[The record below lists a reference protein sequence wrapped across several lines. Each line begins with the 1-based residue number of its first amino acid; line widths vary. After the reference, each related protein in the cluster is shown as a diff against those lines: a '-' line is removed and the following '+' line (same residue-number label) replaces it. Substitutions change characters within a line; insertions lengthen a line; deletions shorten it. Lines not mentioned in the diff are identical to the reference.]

1 METNNLGA
9 LLPINENNGNQA
21 VNARDLHK
29 FLEIGR
35 DFTNWVKD
43 QIDRCDLTEGKDY
56 EIFRLDYQGR
66 PLTKKGESDNQHVSK
81 TEYALSINAAK
92 EISMM
97 SQTEKG
103 KQARRYFIACEE
115 KLKEVAAKGYTP
127 LQNALKTSLLPVEDQ
142 IKALSMVCKELNASK
157 SEKRNAF
164 NNLLIQNGL
173 PQITATE
180 RIEGKEAMSATDLLK
195 MHNVNIPTRKFFTL
209 LESYEYATKNERST
223 SKTKNGKSK
232 YSVLTNKGLEWGY
245 NDPSKYAGNKYDV
258 YFYTNKFSNLL
269 KEIGLK

>member
-1 METNNLGA
+1 MAKN
-9 LLPINENNGNQA
+9 
-21 VNARDLHK
+21 
-29 FLEIGR
+29 
-35 DFTNWVKD
+35 
-43 QIDRCDLTEGKDY
+43 Y
-56 EIFRLDYQGR
+56 LD
-66 PLTKKGESDNQHVSK
+66 
-81 TEYALSINAAK
+81 
-92 EISMM
+92 
-97 SQTEKG
+97 
-103 KQARRYFIACEE
+103 
-115 KLKEVAAKGYTP
+115 
-127 LQNALKTSLLPVEDQ
+127 
-142 IKALSMVCKELNASK
+142 
-157 SEKRNAF
+157 
-164 NNLLIQNGL
+164 IQNGL

-223 SKTKNGKSK
+223 STTKNGKSK